1 MDRLEPG
8 ASAFLPPIA
17 AIFMGLVSLVLLI
30 ACANVANLLLARA
43 AGRRKEIA
51 LRAALGA
58 GRWRIVRQL
67 LTESL
72 LLAVLGGGAGL
83 LLAHWATGVIGSVRI
98 ASDLPFDFRFTP
110 DYHVFGFALA
120 LAVLAGV
127 VSGLV
132 PAFQAARTDLNEA
145 LKEGGRGAGSG
156 AVRQWLRSSL
166 VVAQVAVS
174 LVLLVTAF
182 LFVQSLWN
190 MGSMDLGFRTENR
203 LLLELDLSLRNYDE
217 ARGRIFYRDL
227 LERLRALPGVRSAT
241 LAQYLPI
248 SLNNDSTK
256 VIPEGQVETAG
267 EPLRPMGYNVVQ
279 TDYFKTMGMPI
290 VEGRE
295 FTPDDIREGRDVVIV
310 NQVLA
315 ERLWPGQT
323 PIGKRLSVTTDKGP
337 FLEVV
342 GVARKAI
349 YNLPGERPRG
359 FLYLPFSWRY
369 DASQIIQIHT
379 EGDPLERLPAVR
391 NEIQSLDSELALF
404 EVRSMEEHIRHGKG
418 SMLLGVASGLAG
430 SFGLIGMML
439 AAIGLYGVIAYSVS
453 QRRHEIGIRMA
464 LGASPGGILR
474 MVVSQCAAL
483 TFIGAGLGL
492 AGALALTRTFGFLL
506 VGVSPGDPWTLA
518 SVCLVLIG
526 VAVLSTAVPAWRA
539 MRVEPMVVLRYE

>member
-1 MDRLEPG
+1 
-8 ASAFLPPIA
+8 
-17 AIFMGLVSLVLLI
+17 
-30 ACANVANLLLARA
+30 
-43 AGRRKEIA
+43 
-51 LRAALGA
+51 
-58 GRWRIVRQL
+58 
-67 LTESL
+67 
-72 LLAVLGGGAGL
+72 
-83 LLAHWATGVIGSVRI
+83 
-98 ASDLPFDFRFTP
+98 
-110 DYHVFGFALA
+110 
-120 LAVLAGV
+120 
-127 VSGLV
+127 
-132 PAFQAARTDLNEA
+132 
-145 LKEGGRGAGSG
+145 
-156 AVRQWLRSSL
+156 
-166 VVAQVAVS
+166 
-174 LVLLVTAF
+174 
-182 LFVQSLWN
+182 

-241 LAQYLPI
+241 LAQFLPI
-248 SLNNDSTK
+248 SLNNDSTN
-256 VIPEGQVETAG
+256 VIPEGQVETAA
-267 EPLRPMGYNVVQ
+267 EPLRPMGYNVVE
-279 TDYFKTMGMPI
+279 TDYFKTVGTPI
-290 VEGRE
+290 LEGRE

-391 NEIQSLDSELALF
+391 SQIQSMDSELALF
-404 EVRSMEEHIRHGKG
+404 EVRSMEAHIRHGKG
-418 SMLLGVASGLAG
+418 SVLLGVASGLAG
-430 SFGLIGMML
+430 SFGFIGLML

-474 MVVSQCAAL
+474 MIISQGAAL
-483 TFIGAGLGL
+483 TLIGAGLGL

-518 SVCLVLIG
+518 GVCLVLIG
-526 VAVLSTAVPAWRA
+526 VALLSTAVPAWRA

>member
-1 MDRLEPG
+1 MQGVDMLVPSFREDRENRADYGFRVIGRLRPGVSLEEAQAALDVQAARLQLEYPDTNKGVTPLVKPEPMDRLEPG

-98 ASDLPFDFRFTP
+98 ASDLPFNFRFTP

-166 VVAQVAVS
+166 VVAQVAV
-174 LVLLVTAF
+174 AF

-227 LERLRALPGVRSAT
+227 HPG
-241 LAQYLPI
+241 P
-248 SLNNDSTK
+248 
-256 VIPEGQVETAG
+256 
-267 EPLRPMGYNVVQ
+267 
-279 TDYFKTMGMPI
+279 
-290 VEGRE
+290 
-295 FTPDDIREGRDVVIV
+295 
-310 NQVLA
+310 
-315 ERLWPGQT
+315 
-323 PIGKRLSVTTDKGP
+323 
-337 FLEVV
+337 
-342 GVARKAI
+342 
-349 YNLPGERPRG
+349 
-359 FLYLPFSWRY
+359 
-369 DASQIIQIHT
+369 
-379 EGDPLERLPAVR
+379 
-391 NEIQSLDSELALF
+391 
-404 EVRSMEEHIRHGKG
+404 
-418 SMLLGVASGLAG
+418 
-430 SFGLIGMML
+430 
-439 AAIGLYGVIAYSVS
+439 
-453 QRRHEIGIRMA
+453 
-464 LGASPGGILR
+464 
-474 MVVSQCAAL
+474 
-483 TFIGAGLGL
+483 
-492 AGALALTRTFGFLL
+492 
-506 VGVSPGDPWTLA
+506 
-518 SVCLVLIG
+518 
-526 VAVLSTAVPAWRA
+526 VPSHQ
-539 MRVEPMVVLRYE
+539 PQQ